1 VEDALGVTPAQCV
14 FVDDQLK
21 NIRGAEAAGMQVVH
35 FDVTD
40 PAGIFDKA
48 LRLLGIIRNV

>member
-21 NIRGAEAAGMQVVH
+21 NISGAEVVGMQVVH

>member
-1 VEDALGVTPAQCV
+1 MDALGVTPAQCV

-40 PAGIFDKA
+40 PAGSFDKA